1 MAGSE
6 MPRPRILVVDDERD
20 TRKLVRITLERDGY
34 TVCEAANGE
43 EALALAGAESF
54 DLVIL
59 DVMMPRLSG
68 YDVCRQLK
76 ERPDTSQ
83 IPVIFLSAR
92 GQSGEIREGIEAG
105 GVAYIVKP
113 FSIRELTLQVSRVL
127 AGMKSS

>member
-6 MPRPRILVVDDERD
+6 MPKARILVVDDERD

-34 TVCEAANGE
+34 IVCEAANGE
-43 EALALAGAESF
+43 EALALAGAEPF

-76 ERPDTSQ
+76 ERPNTCQ
-83 IPVIFLSAR
+83 IPIIFLSAR
-92 GQSGEIREGIEAG
+92 GQSSEVREGIKAG
-105 GVAYIVKP
+105 AVAYIVKP
-113 FSIRELTLQVSRVL
+113 FSIRELTIQVSRAL
-127 AGMKSS
+127 AGAKNN